1 MGVWELA
8 FITFNGF
15 FKVFDPSILR
25 GHHFFNS
32 IPFFTIFNGLYAPI
46 GIQVLFRHQKQWKP
60 PLGFSLP

>member
-32 IPFFTIFNGLYAPI
+32 IPFFTIFNGLDVPI
-46 GIQVLFRHQKQWKP
+46 GIQVLFKH
-60 PLGFSLP
+60 